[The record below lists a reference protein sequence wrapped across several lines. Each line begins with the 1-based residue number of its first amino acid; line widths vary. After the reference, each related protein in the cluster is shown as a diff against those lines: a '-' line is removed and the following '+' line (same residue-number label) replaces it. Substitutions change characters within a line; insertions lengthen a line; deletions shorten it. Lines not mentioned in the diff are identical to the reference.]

1 MEHILGWGDV
11 SFFFVCWYAVAII
24 LLIIA
29 LRVCLSTVTKN
40 YLFKTQS
47 QKKEKNLPPFFN
59 NQDNDP
65 AVSAIKISWQFP
77 SINHVWPTFWP
88 CRLNASFTFLERMA
102 LNYKRNIIHIKASP
116 CSIGSLIRVSTL
128 SRDMSELS
136 SSLL

>member
-47 QKKEKNLPPFFN
+47 QKKRKKSPPFF
-59 NQDNDP
+59 
-65 AVSAIKISWQFP
+65 
-77 SINHVWPTFWP
+77 
-88 CRLNASFTFLERMA
+88 
-102 LNYKRNIIHIKASP
+102 
-116 CSIGSLIRVSTL
+116 
-128 SRDMSELS
+128 
-136 SSLL
+136 

>member
-47 QKKEKNLPPFFN
+47 QKKRKK
-59 NQDNDP
+59 
-65 AVSAIKISWQFP
+65 KIPLFLIIRITTQQ
-77 SINHVWPTFWP
+77 
-88 CRLNASFTFLERMA
+88 LAQLKLAGSFRQ
-102 LNYKRNIIHIKASP
+102 
-116 CSIGSLIRVSTL
+116 
-128 SRDMSELS
+128 
-136 SSLL
+136 